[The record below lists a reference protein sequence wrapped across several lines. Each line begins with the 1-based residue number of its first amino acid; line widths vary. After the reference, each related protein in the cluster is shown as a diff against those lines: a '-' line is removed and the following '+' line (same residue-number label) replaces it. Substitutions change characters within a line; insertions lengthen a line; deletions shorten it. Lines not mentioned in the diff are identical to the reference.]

1 MMKGRMT
8 PSSQKVG
15 NSSQRIGKGVKAN
28 AYRKEIKLY
37 PLIDKLSFYIENHK
51 GLLKI
56 TKRNK

>member
-1 MMKGRMT
+1 MT

-15 NSSQRIGKGVKAN
+15 NSSQRIGKGIEAN
-28 AYRKEIKLY
+28 ADRKEIKLY
-37 PLIDKLSFYIENHK
+37 PLIDKLSFCVENHK